1 MNQNILIVA
10 IPLNEYHSLATLAL
24 EISAIKKKKETS
36 LNDGK
41 GRVGRKFYLLNAY
54 SLLNCDLLYK

>member
-10 IPLNEYHSLATLAL
+10 IPLNEYHSLFTLAL

-36 LNDGK
+36 VNDGEGK
-41 GRVGRKFYLLNAY
+41 GRLKILFVECLL
-54 SLLNCDLLYK
+54 SVKL